1 MTASPQNGSLAGRVA
16 VVTGASRGIGK
27 GIALAVAEHGAT
39 VYVTGRTASAGTH
52 PLAGTIGET
61 AAESNCGAA
70 PASRFGST
78 TAMTIRSR
86 RCSSRC
92 RTNRGCL
99 DILVN
104 NAFALPEDLTA
115 GTPFWERPL
124 ADWGMVDVG
133 VRSSFVAAVHAAKI
147 MTPQKSGLVVAI
159 SGYTGVTYTYGVV
172 FGMCKTA
179 CSNRMARNMAIEL
192 QPHNVA
198 SLSLWQGLTYTERAQ
213 ANLSRQPEMANTTV
227 TNPAV
232 GCSPEFPGRV
242 IASLPAT
249 DPQLMTRSGGTYIT
263 AELPSSTASPMSMAK
278 SSRRCGTSAARRSG
292 DPSWRLIVDA
302 DHRAARFEE
311 LLAAN
316 NIPLLCTLSLDQPL
330 RPRVVPSAFHPD
342 ATIAAGDFVGGPV
355 DLYDWASRMHE
366 EGQSATHHNLLN
378 HTCEIVDDTAH
389 TETYYLFVARN
400 RDETNWIA
408 GGRYVDRLERHNGA
422 WRIAV
427 RTNTVEW
434 SGIIPTMELPLAD
447 VPDIDLMASTAADRS
462 DPSYQR
468 PLVNCRQLHWKD
480 AGPQALA
487 VFFPINVGSTA
498 WMLWFRGLTSPPLRS
513 LFTLT
518 RPPWA

>member
-61 AAESNCGAA
+61 AAEIELRGGTGIAIRVDHGDDNQVAA
-70 PASRFGST
+70 LFEQVQNEQGR
-78 TAMTIRSR
+78 
-86 RCSSRC
+86 
-92 RTNRGCL
+92 L

-179 CSNRMARNMAIEL
+179 VDRMARDMAIEL

-242 IASLPAT
+242 IAALAT

-263 AELPSSTASPMSMAK
+263 AELAQQYGIT
-278 SSRRCGTSAARRSG
+278 
-292 DPSWRLIVDA
+292 DVDGKV
-302 DHRAARFEE
+302 
-311 LLAAN
+311 
-316 NIPLLCTLSLDQPL
+316 IPTL
-330 RPRVVPSAFHPD
+330 
-342 ATIAAGDFVGGPV
+342 
-355 DLYDWASRMHE
+355 
-366 EGQSATHHNLLN
+366 
-378 HTCEIVDDTAH
+378 
-389 TETYYLFVARN
+389 
-400 RDETNWIA
+400 RDERGEPIWGPI
-408 GGRYVDRLERHNGA
+408 
-422 WRIAV
+422 
-427 RTNTVEW
+427 
-434 SGIIPTMELPLAD
+434 ME
-447 VPDIDLMASTAADRS
+447 ADRG
-462 DPSYQR
+462 R
-468 PLVNCRQLHWKD
+468 
-480 AGPQALA
+480 
-487 VFFPINVGSTA
+487 
-498 WMLWFRGLTSPPLRS
+498 
-513 LFTLT
+513 
-518 RPPWA
+518 